1 MHGVSSRY
9 KSYRLVISAFLA
21 IAVLMGVLC
30 FQYYHTL
37 QVTIRTES
45 REYLTEIAKQVA
57 GNASRTISDN
67 FAVLGTISRVL
78 KSTGVK
84 TYKELQ
90 PEVQA
95 QQAFWNY
102 RDILLIDGRG
112 NAYDA
117 HGNIVLLN
125 GDEYLR
131 EAVVNRRRA
140 LSPAQTINGAECII
154 FVIPIDGLVIN
165 NTEMFALAATYDL
178 ATLDNILSISAFSG
192 RGYAYIVQKNG
203 SVVVRSSSEYA
214 PQSGY
219 NILTSLTSAD
229 MDDGNSL
236 NTIKADLSAGKTG
249 VISYSMHGTRMYM
262 TYTPLTTG
270 GWYLLGFVPMEVV
283 NGKSSLLMKITL
295 LLCAGLTLAFAVLV
309 AYQML
314 TDSRH
319 KNKLE
324 QIAYVDPITGGNT
337 MGRFYEVAGELLKKS
352 GRTQYA
358 LVYIN
363 IEKFKLLN
371 EEFGSRA
378 CDELL
383 RSLYEGIEA
392 NLSSAE
398 CVGRLFA
405 DNFCTFILLKDEE
418 NMMRRFRTWYEAA
431 ACCQEQRGGVWLAP
445 IMEFGVYIIGNDSL
459 PIPHMIDRAK
469 LALKGNPTELR
480 DKLRC
485 AVYDD
490 AIRKR
495 LFREKH
501 LENMMVMSLQNQE
514 FMVYLQPKYRTSDEI
529 IGGAEALVRWN
540 SPEGMIY
547 PDEFISLFEKN
558 GFITQLDLWVFEEV
572 CKRIRKWLDAGMN
585 PVKVS
590 VNCSRVHLKN
600 PQFLNRYID
609 ICTRCNVPPE
619 HIEIELTENVVF
631 ENVSFLSTIIE
642 DIHSAGFGCSM
653 DDFGSGYSSLN
664 LIQDIPVDTLKLDKV
679 FFRNGTKD
687 LNRTESVV
695 GSILAMARS
704 LSMYTV
710 AEGVEERAQ
719 VDMLKR
725 LGCDYIQGYYFAR
738 PMPIAEFEQ
747 LAYGRTVKDCVKAED
762 LKKEDVKDEDLKD
775 ESKDSKQS

>member
-1 MHGVSSRY
+1 MHGESFRY
-9 KSYRLVISAFLA
+9 KSYRIVIAAFLT

-30 FQYYHTL
+30 FQYYRTL
-37 QVTIRTES
+37 QVTIRAES
-45 REYLTEIAKQVA
+45 REYLTEIAKQVS
-57 GNASRTISDN
+57 GNSSRNINDN

-78 KSTGVK
+78 KSTGVR

-95 QQAFWNY
+95 QQSFWNY
-102 RDILLIDGRG
+102 KDILLIDGRG

-117 HGNIVLLN
+117 QGNIVLLN

-131 EAVVNRRRA
+131 EAVVNRRRT
-140 LSPAQTINGAECII
+140 LSPAQVINGSECIV
-154 FVIPIDGLVIN
+154 FVMPIEGLIIN

-192 RGYAYIVQKNG
+192 RGYAYIIQKNG
-203 SVVVRSSSEYA
+203 SVVVRPSSEFA

-219 NILTSLTSAD
+219 NILTSLSSAE
-229 MDDGNSL
+229 MDESKTLNS
-236 NTIKADLSAGKTG
+236 IKSDIIAGKTD
-249 VISYSMHGTRMYM
+249 VASYTQHGTRMYV
-262 TYTPLTTG
+262 TYTPMSTN
-270 GWYLLGFVPMEVV
+270 GWYLLGFVPVEVV
-283 NGKSSLLMKITL
+283 NEKSDLLMTITL
-295 LLCAGLTLAFAVLV
+295 LLCAGITFAFAMLV
-309 AYQML
+309 AYQMFV
-314 TDSRH
+314 DSRH

-352 GRTQYA
+352 NRIQYA

-371 EEFGSRA
+371 EEFGPRA
-378 CDELL
+378 CDDLL
-383 RSLYEGIEA
+383 RSLHNGIEM
-392 NLSSAE
+392 NLSRKESM
-398 CVGRLFA
+398 GRLFA
-405 DNFCTFILLKDEE
+405 DNFCALILLKDEE
-418 NMMRRFRTWYEAA
+418 NMIRRFRTWYEAA
-431 ACCQEQRGGVWLAP
+431 ASCHEEMNGVWLAP

-459 PIPHMIDRAK
+459 PFAHMIDRAK
-469 LALKGNPTELR
+469 LALKGNPAELL

-501 LENMMVMSLQNQE
+501 LENMMTSSLQNEE
-514 FMVYLQPKYRTSDEI
+514 FTVYLQPKYRTGDET

-540 SPEGMIY
+540 SAEGMIY

-558 GFITQLDLWVFEEV
+558 GFITQLDLWVFEDV
-572 CKRIRKWLDAGMN
+572 CKRIRQWLDAGIA
-585 PVKVS
+585 PVKIS

-600 PQFLNRYID
+600 PKFLTRYTD
-609 ICTRCNVPPE
+609 ICTRYNVPPE
-619 HIEIELTENVVF
+619 YLEIELTENVVF
-631 ENVSFLSTIIE
+631 ENVSLLSTII
-642 DIHSAGFGCSM
+642 DSIHSAGFGCAM

-695 GSILAMARS
+695 GSILTMSRS
-704 LSMYTV
+704 LNMNTV
-710 AEGVEERAQ
+710 AEGVEERGQ

-725 LGCDYIQGYYFAR
+725 LGCDYIQGFFFAR
-738 PMPIAEFEQ
+738 PMPVSDFEL
-747 LAYGRTVKDCVKAED
+747 LAYGRSLQSGLKNGLQSD
-762 LKKEDVKDEDLKD
+762 LVNLVKDESEASL
-775 ESKDSKQS
+775 Q